1 MEESITLSTGRICTL
16 ANPRLPLLPHYH
28 VLSFPNEQ
36 GQPAR
41 EEAEEMLLIAT
52 RKGRDLARRL
62 YADDECF
69 SLIFNGLRTRRRPWL
84 HVHILPCQS
93 PTAKRVAFLAF
104 YLKRLLGT
112 WPLRLFA
119 ARPRESC

>member
-16 ANPRLPLLPHYH
+16 ANPQLPLLPHYH

-41 EEAEEMLLIAT
+41 EEAEEMFLIAT

-69 SLIFNGLRTRRRPWL
+69 SLIFNGRRTRRRPWL
-84 HVHILPCQS
+84 HVHILPSRS
-93 PTAKRVAFLAF
+93 PTAKRLAFLAF
-104 YLKRLLGT
+104 YLKSLLRR
-112 WPLRLFA
+112 WPLRLLV
-119 ARPRESC
+119 ESSRKTC